1 MKRLLL
7 SITLVV
13 ANATALPAF
22 CQGGGPSYTQDQV
35 QLNQQLTS
43 PQQPLQIIQQHQGV
57 SNSSLKGL
65 IDEMKG
71 MVKDMV
77 KVDTSTGDPKVRV
90 KAPFVNVGVENGQPD
105 VHVNAPFVHVT
116 KSGGSPVSVKA
127 PFTNIGDAGS
137 STTSRSSANPGNVR
151 VKAPFVNVDTSAGV
165 NVNAPF
171 TNVNTNPPGSGTQ
184 APPSNVDSDGATA
197 DPYQHMLPPPNKGTS
212 DATP

>member
-7 SITLVV
+7 SIAILAV
-13 ANATALPAF
+13 NAVPLPAF
-22 CQGGGPSYTQDQV
+22 CQGGQSLSPDQI
-35 QLNQQLTS
+35 QLNQQIST
-43 PQQPLQIIQQHQGV
+43 PRDPLQIMQQHQGV

-77 KVDTSTGDPKVRV
+77 KVDTSTGDPRVRV

-105 VHVNAPFVHVT
+105 VNVNAPFVHVT

-127 PFTNIGDAGS
+127 PFTKIGDPN
-137 STTSRSSANPGNVR
+137 SASGNPGSVR
-151 VKAPFVNVDTSAGV
+151 INAPFVNVDNTGSPNV

-171 TNVNTNPPGSGTQ
+171 ANVNTSPGGTQ
-184 APPSNVDSDGATA
+184 VQAPFTNVDSDGATA
-197 DPYQHMLPPPNKGTS
+197 YPQTPPQNNNS
-212 DATP
+212 STP